1 MFDVLSSVPIHY
13 LVAGVGA
20 ACGLVLFVVLGQLE
34 ERATVRATLRQLD
47 DYEIDNG
54 RDKELLVPLAERVLK
69 PIIGRLNRFG
79 HRFNPPDYA
88 EGVRRKFAAAGIYSS
103 DAVER
108 HLAIRVVGLA
118 AIPVFLLVMFVWNPF
133 NITGILRLGVV
144 GLFTMV
150 AFLGP
155 DSQLNKKVEARRKE
169 LRNALPDTLD
179 LLVISVE
186 AGLGF
191 EQALD
196 RVIDNV
202 PGALSVGFATVLGE
216 TRAGAGRSDALR
228 SMDQRCNVPEI
239 RSFVLAMIQADT
251 FGVSIGRVLRSQ
263 ADEMRVKRRQR
274 AQEQAMKAPV
284 KMLLPMVF
292 CIFPALFVVVLGP
305 AIINITQNF

>member
-1 MFDVLSSVPIHY
+1 MSEVLSSIPSYY
-13 LVAGVGA
+13 LVAAIGA
-20 ACGLVLFVVLGQLE
+20 VVALVAFVALGRIE
-34 ERATVRATLRQLD
+34 DRATVRSTLRQLN

-54 RDKELLVPLAERVLK
+54 RDRQLLEPLSQRTLRPVVA
-69 PIIGRLNRFG
+69 RLSRIG

-88 EGVRRKFAAAGIYSS
+88 ETVRRKFAAAGIHSQ

-108 HLAIRVVGLA
+108 HLALRLLSLASIPVFVVVMFGWNPFGLSGLPHVAVVGLYG
-118 AIPVFLLVMFVWNPF
+118 F
-133 NITGILRLGVV
+133 
-144 GLFTMV
+144 V
-150 AFLGP
+150 AFMGP
-155 DSQLNKKVEARRKE
+155 DSQLDKKVEARRSE
-169 LRNALPDTLD
+169 LRTSLPDTLD

-202 PGALSVGFATVLGE
+202 PGALSTEFATVLGE
-216 TRAGAGRSDALR
+216 TRAGASRSDALR
-228 SMDQRCNVPEI
+228 SMEQRCDVPEV

-263 ADEMRVKRRQR
+263 ADEMRTKRRQR

-305 AIINITQNF
+305 AVINISQNL

>member
-1 MFDVLSSVPIHY
+1 MSDVVSSIPVHV
-13 LVAGVGA
+13 LVASIGA
-20 ACGLVLFVVLGQLE
+20 AFGLVLFLVLGQLE
-34 ERATVRATLRQLD
+34 ERATVRSTLRQLN
-47 DYEIDNG
+47 DYEFDNG
-54 RDKELLVPLAERVLK
+54 RDQQLLVPLSERMFK
-69 PIIGRLNRFG
+69 PLIGRLNRLG
-79 HRFNPPDYA
+79 RRFNPPDYA
-88 EGVRRKFAAAGIYSS
+88 ETVRRKYAAAGIYSH

-108 HLAIRVVGLA
+108 HLAIRVIGLVS
-118 AIPVFLLVMFVWNPF
+118 IPVFALAMFVWNP
-133 NITGILRLGVV
+133 LGLEGLLQLAVV
-144 GLFTMV
+144 GLFSAV

-155 DSQLNKKVEARRKE
+155 DSQLDKKVESRRKE
-169 LRNALPDTLD
+169 LRSALPDTLD
-179 LLVISVE
+179 LLVISVQ

-202 PGALSVGFATVLGE
+202 PGALSVEFATVLGE
-216 TRAGAGRSDALR
+216 TRAGASRSDALR
-228 SMDQRCNVPEI
+228 SMDQRCDVAEI

-284 KMLLPMVF
+284 KMMLPMVF

-305 AIINITQNF
+305 AIINITKNF

>member
-1 MFDVLSSVPIHY
+1 MSELLSSVPIHY
-13 LVAGVGA
+13 LVAGIGA

-34 ERATVRATLRQLD
+34 ERATVRSTLRQLD
-47 DYEIDNG
+47 DYEMDNG
-54 RDKELLVPLAERVLK
+54 RDQQLLVPLTERVFK
-69 PIIGRLNRFG
+69 PVIGRLNKLS

-88 EGVRRKFAAAGIYSS
+88 ETVRRKFAAAGIHSA

-108 HLAIRVVGLA
+108 HLAIRAIGLA
-118 AIPVFLLVMFVWNPF
+118 AIPVFLLVMFVWNPLHL
-133 NITGILRLGVV
+133 TGILRLAVV
-144 GLFTMV
+144 GLFSAV

-155 DSQLNKKVEARRKE
+155 DSQLNKKVEVRRKE
-169 LRNALPDTLD
+169 LRNGLPDTLD

-202 PGALSVGFATVLGE
+202 PGALSVEFATVLGE
-216 TRAGAGRSDALR
+216 TRAGASRADALR